1 MDALPMMKAAAVL
14 LGIAAIGGLV
24 MAIMRFRGAERPPT
38 MILMAHGLLAA
49 AALTLLI
56 YAAATVG
63 LPWLALVATVI
74 FSVVAIVGSW
84 LNLSFHSK
92 MLALPKTPIVVHGLA
107 AVVGYVLLLLSVMA
121 GS

>member
-24 MAIMRFRGAERPPT
+24 MAVVRFRGAERPPT
-38 MILMAHGLLAA
+38 FVLMAHGVLAA

-63 LPWLALVATVI
+63 LPGLATASTVI
-74 FSVVAIVGSW
+74 FVVVAIVGAW
-84 LNLSFHSK
+84 LNLNYHSK
-92 MLALPKTPIVVHGLA
+92 MLAIPKTPIVVHGLA
-107 AVVGYVLLLLSVMA
+107 AVAGYVLLLLSLM
-121 GS
+121 SES